1 MSITFSSIKNETAL
15 KTNIEFN
22 DKCKMRKLI
31 HCYNASYPIPL
42 ASNYDNTITAIT
54 IGARTCSGR
63 RFELRA
69 KTNPRMRTY
78 SIRLDAGCIMSDYK
92 D

>member
-1 MSITFSSIKNETAL
+1 MSVTFSSIKNEIAS

-22 DKCKMRKLI
+22 AKIRKLM

-54 IGARTCSGR
+54 IGARMCSGR
-63 RFELRA
+63 RFELCA

-78 SIRLDAGCIMSDYK
+78 SIKLDAGCIMSDYR

>member
-1 MSITFSSIKNETAL
+1 MSITFSSIKNEIAS

-22 DKCKMRKLI
+22 AKIRKLM

-42 ASNYDNTITAIT
+42 ASNHDNTFTDIT
-54 IGARTCSGR
+54 IDAR
-63 RFELRA
+63 LRA
-69 KTNPRMRTY
+69 VRTINLCAKINPRMRTY
-78 SIRLDAGCIMSDYK
+78 AIRLDAGCIMSDYR